1 MLSTSDVVCL
11 FKNVKAFARK
21 KSSVLRSSSPKRSI
35 TAHLVSLNHVCL
47 QAVVPAAKFFLKPAR
62 FSPLSNDGKHG
73 VAVMILLGS
82 TTYKM
87 CREEC
92 D

>member
-1 MLSTSDVVCL
+1 
-11 FKNVKAFARK
+11 
-21 KSSVLRSSSPKRSI
+21 
-35 TAHLVSLNHVCL
+35 VCL
-47 QAVVPAAKFFLKPAR
+47 QAVVLAAKFFLKPAR

-87 CREEC
+87 CREES